1 MQKILISLVVLLLL
15 AGCSTNQAS
24 FETIDMNTIE
34 SKVADDWKIVDVR
47 EVEEFENGHIPNAL
61 NVPLSSISQGEHS
74 VLEQDQKYIIIC
86 QSGNRSKT
94 ASEQLHK
101 AGFEVLN
108 VKQGMGSWTGDI
120 VSP

>member
-34 SKVADDWKIVDVR
+34 NKVADGWKIVDVR